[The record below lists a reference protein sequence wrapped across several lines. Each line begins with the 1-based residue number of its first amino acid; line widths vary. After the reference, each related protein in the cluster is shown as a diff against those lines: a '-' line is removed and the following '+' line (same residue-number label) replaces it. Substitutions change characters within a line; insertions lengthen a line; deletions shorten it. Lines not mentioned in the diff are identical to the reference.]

1 MRLKTTIILLG
12 IVAVLALFVQF
23 YEKNKLTTDEWQLQ
37 AKQVFPGY
45 ESNRVRKIEINR
57 EDGLFVMEKLEQG
70 DWAMRKPLELK
81 ADLAEVTS
89 ILTEMEFLK
98 KIGTVEVGGEGTDL
112 AGYGLEK
119 PKIVFSYWTGPD
131 DKHTFSVGEKRAGGN
146 EVYIKLEGSKDVL
159 LVSGTLLE
167 RLAKTL
173 SELRSKNVLEIDP
186 NAVDR
191 IELKYA
197 SGEVVE
203 CARSGVDWRV
213 TQPIA
218 DSGDNEKIMQVV
230 YNLNALV
237 VDKNDFITDE
247 PKDLS
252 TFGLDNPQITAVAYQ
267 KGVSQGVLLGHTR
280 DNKVYAKRR
289 EGPAV
294 FFLKDTTAG
303 LFKKN
308 PNELRAKKLAREV
321 DSLYVTK
328 CAIKTKDQE
337 IEIEKTVQYD
347 YMIKKPVE
355 VLADRDAFKSF
366 LDAIKDMEIQNFVD
380 DKPADLSAYG
390 LKEPAAEIT
399 IAVKDKE
406 PVRLQVGSKDKRG
419 ALCYVKR
426 AGEEP
431 VFSVKADNFYEPATR
446 GYLTFRDRLMLEFN
460 RDNARKLVI
469 DRKDR
474 RFVAGREKGA
484 TEKWMLSEPMVIDT
498 DEEMINNIVWSLSFL
513 KAENC
518 EVESPKDLA
527 QYGLDNPR
535 IKATI
540 TYEEEVY
547 VEEKEE
553 APEGKG
559 EDIFLS
565 EKSDKKAEMISK
577 TVLVGNRVKEGQNV
591 DSYAIID
598 GGNLVFHMSWTDIR
612 YLEGDLTSKVV
623 AQFDSDTVSRVHLNF
638 PEKETLYEKKAE
650 VWEMLKPEKKEVLSK
665 EIDAVL
671 YSLKNLKAESIAE
684 YKSTDLAKYGLDKP
698 QATITLN
705 DNKGEKVLVMSQ
717 PAAEQ
722 PYFAKISNSDFI
734 FVLSNADVQKLIK
747 GQAIVDLKPPMPS
760 MGGSYGDPGDYGGG
774 HGTGGYGGHGGS
786 YGGGHGGDY
795 GGGHGMGGYEGG
807 HGDSYGGGHGG
818 DYGGGHGMGGY
829 EGGHG
834 DSYGGGHGGGSG
846 GGHGTDYGGGHGSGS
861 GGGHG
866 SNESAP
872 KGGH

>member
-1 MRLKTTIILLG
+1 
-12 IVAVLALFVQF
+12 
-23 YEKNKLTTDEWQLQ
+23 
-37 AKQVFPGY
+37 
-45 ESNRVRKIEINR
+45 
-57 EDGLFVMEKLEQG
+57 
-70 DWAMRKPLELK
+70 
-81 ADLAEVTS
+81 
-89 ILTEMEFLK
+89 
-98 KIGTVEVGGEGTDL
+98 
-112 AGYGLEK
+112 
-119 PKIVFSYWTGPD
+119 
-131 DKHTFSVGEKRAGGN
+131 
-146 EVYIKLEGSKDVL
+146 
-159 LVSGTLLE
+159 
-167 RLAKTL
+167 
-173 SELRSKNVLEIDP
+173 
-186 NAVDR
+186 
-191 IELKYA
+191 
-197 SGEVVE
+197 
-203 CARSGVDWRV
+203 
-213 TQPIA
+213 
-218 DSGDNEKIMQVV
+218 
-230 YNLNALV
+230 
-237 VDKNDFITDE
+237 
-247 PKDLS
+247 
-252 TFGLDNPQITAVAYQ
+252 
-267 KGVSQGVLLGHTR
+267 
-280 DNKVYAKRR
+280 
-289 EGPAV
+289 
-294 FFLKDTTAG
+294 
-303 LFKKN
+303 
-308 PNELRAKKLAREV
+308 
-321 DSLYVTK
+321 
-328 CAIKTKDQE
+328 
-337 IEIEKTVQYD
+337 
-347 YMIKKPVE
+347 
-355 VLADRDAFKSF
+355 
-366 LDAIKDMEIQNFVD
+366 
-380 DKPADLSAYG
+380 
-390 LKEPAAEIT
+390 
-399 IAVKDKE
+399 
-406 PVRLQVGSKDKRG
+406 
-419 ALCYVKR
+419 
-426 AGEEP
+426 
-431 VFSVKADNFYEPATR
+431 
-446 GYLTFRDRLMLEFN
+446 
-460 RDNARKLVI
+460 
-469 DRKDR
+469 
-474 RFVAGREKGA
+474 
-484 TEKWMLSEPMVIDT
+484 MVIDT

-553 APEGKG
+553 APKGKG

-591 DSYAIID
+591 DSYAVID

-786 YGGGHGGDY
+786 YGDPGGY
-795 GGGHGMGGYEGG
+795 GGGHGTGGY
-807 HGDSYGGGHGG
+807 GGHGG
-818 DYGGGHGMGGY
+818 
-829 EGGHG
+829 
-834 DSYGGGHGGGSG
+834 SYGGGHGGGSG